1 MLGPIH
7 ENLNNRPGS
16 LWQRG
21 EVTHPAGKNV
31 LKIDDFAWLGKI
43 FLASG
48 GGGMK

>member
-1 MLGPIH
+1 MLGPIQKSQQA
-7 ENLNNRPGS
+7 P
-16 LWQRG
+16 WQRG

-48 GGGMK
+48 GPT